1 MRIMKTLKRMM
12 TLFLATVLVC
22 TAIRTTSG
30 AGDLINLNPYRQVFR
45 GKNLNAFGRT
55 HRDMNIYQVGEGAG
69 ALPALCIQEGHK
81 LPDGSPAKYEQYYVE
96 PGKPVPVIGPFERY
110 LSMVLAYEWLV
121 SDNYYVPARYGV
133 VQVYYWGCMNGYE
146 HNWALQK
153 QAMEKFQAVMNGDPM
168 VMVYYEEMKAHILE
182 GEAQFNGTGSSS
194 LPAWTGSVQK
204 MTLKDGHY
212 ELTLDISS
220 CPQLQDTSWSFP
232 DNQWLYKLAPDGRS
246 VTFQYNG
253 NQEPQGT
260 IMSAQIQGIENRFYA
275 YIFTPAASE
284 NLQKQLGWLDF
295 NRPMASVSFSV
306 GTDAVLPGSSDL
318 ELYRHSETFQSN
330 YNIDLEKYCAET
342 NQPLEG
348 TVFNVWED
356 FDFSQV
362 NEQGYEEG
370 EPDGTSGQVYLNCM
384 SPEPENDYVC
394 DILTTDPDGYAR
406 HSDTRYYN
414 YSKTYC
420 MGHPA
425 PEWTECDH
433 EEDEDCSCDEEND
446 RLRGQWRAE
455 QELCAATCDFH
466 ALNNDED
473 NREQDTS
480 AMEAMLAD
488 RDETYE
494 RFIELEYSYHLQEK
508 TARTGYILHGLHN
521 DDKEIETVVLSA
533 AQAGGSARPAVYR
546 PGSFVGKA
554 VEPVYTYVAAMRERR
569 AYKYPVPDAQE
580 MELGEQRSIFSLWG
594 DEKEKRK
601 PAIPADGAAA
611 DGIFGDQENTSGSA
625 GDQEA
630 GDGTQGE
637 EENTSGDGGQ
647 DEDGNGNPE
656 GEEEKDGELTEKNP
670 EDGNKEDE
678 ESGGT
683 ETGNSA
689 SGGAGPETG
698 NSEGGETET
707 ENSGSGDAEPETGNS
722 GSGGTGPESTGS
734 GDAGSEAGNSGSG
747 GTGPESTGSGGAG
760 PETGNSGSEG
770 AGPESTGSG
779 GAGPEA
785 RNTGSEGTG
794 PENTGS
800 GGPKSDGSISEKTGD
815 SRQKNETSYRED
827 QDSGRQKKE
836 EQKSGNLQV
845 QSYSMSASPILLKS
859 SHGKTILF
867 SGISSEEHTV
877 NSKHQSQNKPEDTAN
892 ENIKYETD
900 EDTKKEMNEEINK
913 DTNGKADADTEINIE
928 ISSENSTDNT
938 ADNTADNAADNTTDN
953 TTDKEKHEIQ
963 DSTTETADIRDEAEG
978 NSHIENQDGTS
989 QHDGDE
995 EDGGQSQIYEEYEY
1009 ARNPISPSFGMA
1021 AYFQADTGNGD
1032 EEPEEEGNR
1041 AVRFIRSLFSGEEDD
1056 DDTISVSLPSFMDDD
1071 LGALDVSAYG
1081 EPDTILYTFK
1091 VWDHRTEGRLHINKR
1106 DLELYRADGD
1116 KSYGLT
1122 QGDATLEG
1130 AVYGLFAAQDII
1142 HPDGKSGTI
1151 YNQNDLTAVAATD
1164 KQGNASFLA
1173 YTEKPGTRLSD
1184 DGTIIAPENA
1194 TGPENLYNGSSVTS
1208 SAQGFGTVVYPDY
1221 VLSNE
1226 DQWIGRPLI
1235 MGSYYVME
1243 LSRSEGYELSVNGI
1257 SLKESNR
1264 TQDIVNRIHEAGQA
1278 RISGGLSDYNSMD
1291 ADGSWNDFIVESYK
1305 TENGYDIILTGYPQG
1320 AEFYEIRTGTETK
1333 TYKAVLGSSLQPKVD
1348 QQGSPVYQTAKGGEY
1363 KIGADG
1369 NPIIRPDTATDSDT
1383 GERTPYGETLPYRF
1397 RTAPYP
1403 SGTAVPAD
1411 MSKWGQAIEPN
1422 YLSKQVNG
1430 MLGQLGYRPVTDISP
1445 WTQIRLSGQT
1455 NAQAAEEIMDWYT
1468 VHNFFDCG
1476 YVEDIYEIEGSFFA
1490 LLRHDYSL
1498 GHAGFP
1504 AVYDFVNRKLYVR
1517 KTAEVSGGP
1526 AGKVGYWIE
1535 YQKGEYS
1542 LKSAVASIKEKREIN
1557 QVIPFGSD
1565 IEAAAE
1571 TVYQPLYETY
1581 SEGDIVL
1588 DREGNPIPLMERVY
1602 EYEDRTETYEIDKP
1616 EPVSAVYDWA
1626 TGNYAVHVENTIDW
1640 KDRTEP
1646 EYTEFRVVTREKAI
1660 DWEGEEL
1667 PYSQYLT
1674 DIAGAGVSA
1683 LAAVPPVDEGSYV
1696 VFQALNY
1703 PGQNQPVQEAGTG
1716 SSPLQ
1721 VLQRVI
1727 KQSVKVT
1734 KDISQSSYDGVNT
1747 YGSVHNDPLTV
1758 LLGLFNGGSSSQGA
1772 KLLNQFKF
1780 KAYLKS
1786 NLENIF
1792 VDSAGNIISEDIG
1805 TADFKGDVQ
1814 KIFLPPRDGSGQRL
1828 LETKEDGS
1836 YDYTKFFDAMYAAV
1850 QVEKGKKPQEAI
1862 QQFAVDYYDIDAYKA
1877 EILTAEP
1884 GLNSDTAYE
1893 KALLRAADEAGSYLS
1908 VFSGLDNR
1916 LAIAWDSDA
1925 GGGADGDVTTL
1936 QCNTRNGKDDYFN
1949 HSIMLAYGTYVI
1961 VEQVPADVDRELAN
1975 RHFTRDYPREIT
1987 LPFVPDIGQDEGT
2000 GETDVNYQ
2008 TGSPYF
2014 RYDSTDTPDDLI
2026 RKYKIRFNEET
2037 HIIQAN
2043 GQDGKFEIYKYGL
2056 DKDMRPGRSLTSQAP
2071 YEEEY
2076 MDGRNDTV
2084 KGYYAGYT
2092 SQSEDA
2098 GIMDGVIYD
2107 GYETE
2112 DGQWEVRDQVATM
2125 KGMQTAVDGKFA
2137 SMLVPWTVLPPAV
2150 DRINPD
2156 TGNVE
2161 TLIPSGNGRD
2171 FNFVAFAQE
2180 DFEDEYFNSRLRIE
2194 KLDSETGD
2202 SIIHE
2207 GALFKIY
2214 AAKRE
2219 VEKEGMGTVT
2229 GSGNV
2234 LYGEAVDWQGNPVAD
2249 ADGRRILYPRV
2260 GKNNGSTDDLPVR
2273 LDKDGIPQYD
2283 ESQLIRQEDQEGNE
2297 TGVFRAYSTIRELVV
2312 DGQVKKV
2319 PVGYIETYKPLGAGV
2334 YVLVEIQAPKGY
2346 GKSRPVAFEVY
2357 ADNVSF
2363 YRERRNADGTT
2374 DGWEEETAVRY
2385 QYAIPVAGSTNKVRT
2400 STVSRI
2406 KVEDYPSRM
2415 EIHKVEDGDSLVGNQ
2430 NILQKTDDQGRVES
2444 SGGFETDVTVND
2456 AGDLL
2461 VYKVSGRKEKLEER
2475 GDVRDIAYNPKT
2487 MQWDGYVTKSFDE
2500 YSEHIVEGTEKELK
2514 AMSGV
2519 KPLYR
2524 LDGTFTGRGIRFDIS
2539 VSGAVLSLYHAME
2552 IEKTGEHVYKGVSAS
2567 VKDGKVTRITD
2578 TNTGTHKE
2586 IRVVGEENS
2595 PGGAVK
2601 THTASWDVWDAVIV
2615 DNDPVNLYFHD
2626 LTQVDTREDPDTGE
2640 LLVLDKKGNPLCF
2653 ADSVTGMAY
2662 VYDDYGR
2669 MLAYTA
2675 DDEGNKILV
2684 KSIQVLK
2691 DENGQT
2697 IYDNKTTVDDE
2708 NGLPIYYIS
2717 GNVVTKDES
2726 WTTDSSMDSN
2736 GTQET
2741 SGARH
2746 LIARLPFGSYIL
2758 EEQGVPYD
2766 QGYIQAMYMGL
2777 VIQDTDQVQKY
2788 FLQNEFTKTAFA
2800 KLDVRTQKEI
2810 RGAVMT
2816 LYRAGLDSDGSP
2828 HREQDGTYKKG
2839 QVYASWI
2846 SGYQYDDDGNIKLD
2860 EHGEPATT
2868 TKPHWIDHI
2877 PVGYYVLEETISPYE
2892 QGYVQSEAV
2901 NIDVLETGDVQSF
2914 EMEDDFTS
2922 IDILKYDT
2930 KNGDVIYGDSEA
2942 YLTLYRPILD
2952 EKGFPVL
2959 EHGIP
2964 RYDETGRIFTF
2975 RAATYKDGQDV
2986 AATGRV
2992 VPDAGGN
2999 HPIMKY
3005 DYDFREI
3012 TGTYQGRYY
3021 YTEQGTVR
3029 LEYLPAGN
3037 YVLAETENPEGYAT
3051 ANPILINI
3059 EETGHLEEI
3068 QYFQMGDKPLKLE
3081 VSKVDITGGKEVNGA
3096 KLAVYP
3102 VDEKGNVSEIPLVLH
3117 QPSEDGQ
3124 YQDIEAVWISGLD
3137 GRYTEED
3144 GEQGLIPAGFQPGD
3158 LKPHTLEYIPEGDY
3172 ILREIITPYG
3182 FLQSVD
3188 IPFTIADSQ
3197 VLQKTEMTDEI
3208 PDGIL
3213 RIIKSDSDKPD
3224 EKLKGAEFCLVNQTT
3239 GAICGTVTTDQLGQA
3254 QFEPQPIGYMD
3265 RDGNFKPYT
3274 YVCSETKAAPGHML
3288 TLEPYEFQF
3297 HYRNE
3302 LTDLIVWEYNPTNDS
3317 NRVITDKLSGD
3328 TEEMLE
3334 GALLRIE
3341 RRTESGWE
3349 TAEEWVSG
3357 RQGHYTKNLSEGQY
3371 RLIEVKAPEGYKL
3384 QETPIEFTISDGMT
3398 GIPHLVMRNYT
3409 TIIDVEKTSAE
3420 TGKLLGGARLQLID
3434 KSDGRVIREWTSEAG
3449 RGQQFYGLKP
3459 GTYIIHE
3466 LQAPSG
3472 YERTEDREIVV
3483 KEWSGTEGPEMDQK
3497 AGNELHNMVQVF
3509 RFENQTAS
3517 SSGGGGGNRPRPK
3530 AEYITFKKTDV
3541 SGKVLQGAEFTF
3553 YDQTGRV
3560 IGTSVSDS
3568 TGTFRIRRPDN
3579 GTYTFRET
3587 KAPGGYALNP
3597 GIFSFTVNGSDVIR
3611 GAYEVVDKELEFTV
3625 TKLDG
3630 DSGLPLMGAKF
3641 RIGKGEN
3648 RVWDQEPE
3656 NTGKGINGSAA
3667 GTITEA
3673 VTGADG
3679 TFTCRLATPGL
3690 YVIRETEAPLGYE
3703 RSDKVY
3709 EFTMDAEG
3717 RIQGEAV
3724 MQGSVTI
3731 YNWKEKPPV
3740 RKIGSITAVYQ
3751 VGSRFGKGTYHFGS
3765 GPRDTVRTG
3774 DDLPVAA
3781 AAAMAVLCMAGFS
3794 MCLCMKQKREWSK
3807 GRKWVIFILVLI
3819 PVTVY
3824 LAFDV
3829 LAEETDSIS
3838 VSGKI
3843 VYSSMENIE
3852 PVPQTA
3858 WVLARDEISG
3868 KERNV
3873 LLPLVSYHFSDKHW
3887 EDGFR
3892 LDLKVRDYDAGFY
3905 EVGGV
3910 RIETQK
3916 EEIRESLMDYEA
3928 EILGQAGLDSEAY
3941 RIDQFQ
3947 WNGGVYESDGV
3958 LCRNLTALGR
3968 KMVADCTAVYGG
3980 EVSRN
3985 AFLNDSKG
3993 DEESGQIGDSGIDE
4007 RYVIKNNVQPFFSM
4021 GVTVPAAGI
4030 CFVALIAAMVLA
4042 MIKNTRPYGMAAVM
4056 FMFFA
4061 GVVFSMHFLVKMG
4074 MDYADGRRIYG
4085 MVQDEAYGRGQEG
4098 EAGEGREAGEEREA
4112 GEGREAGEER
4122 EAGEGRGAGGGRNS
4136 DAEKKTDEESPDGK
4150 SPLNEEALASIN
4162 PEYQFWLAVPGTN
4175 IDYPVVRHE
4184 DNEYYL
4190 NHNFYQEQHITGC
4203 VFADSS
4209 AVPLAVDNTVLY
4221 GHNMKDGSMFAGLKQ
4236 YGEEAFFRENPV
4248 IQIFYRG
4255 KWVECPVFSCQIRH
4269 QSDAGAYGTN
4279 FMEEEWL
4286 PYLEKMGA
4294 ASLYETGITPGGD
4307 EKLITLSTCYG
4318 KDQYLIVQALLRGM

>member
-1 MRIMKTLKRMM
+1 MRIRNTLKRVMA
-12 TLFLATVLVC
+12 LFLATVLVC
-22 TAIRTTSG
+22 TAVRTTSG

-69 ALPALCIQEGHK
+69 ALPALCIQEGQK

-110 LSMVLAYEWLV
+110 LPMVLAYEWLV

-168 VMVYYEEMKAHILE
+168 VMAYFEEMKAHILE
-182 GEAQFNGTGSSS
+182 GEAEYNGTGSSL
-194 LPAWTGSVQK
+194 LPAWAGSVQK
-204 MTLKDGHY
+204 MVLKDGHY

-220 CPQLQDTSWSFP
+220 CPQLQSASWSFP
-232 DNQWLYKLAPDGRS
+232 DNQWSYQLAPDGRS

-260 IMSAQIQGIENRFYA
+260 IESAQIQGIENRFYA

-284 NLQKQLGWLDF
+284 NFQKQLGWLDF
-295 NRPMASVSFSV
+295 SRPMASVSFSV
-306 GTDAVLPGSSDL
+306 GTDAVMPGSGNL
-318 ELYRHSETFQSN
+318 ELYRHSETFEST

-370 EPDGTSGQVYLNCM
+370 EPDGTSGQVYINRM
-384 SPEPENDYVC
+384 SPEPENNYIC
-394 DILTTDPDGYAR
+394 DILTTDTDGYAR
-406 HSDTRYYN
+406 HSDARYYN

-425 PEWTECDH
+425 PEWIECDH

-466 ALNNDED
+466 APNHDED

-508 TARTGYILHGLHN
+508 TARTGYILHGKHS
-521 DDKEIETVVLSA
+521 DDKEIENVLLSS
-533 AQAGGSARPAVYR
+533 AQAGGNARAAVYR

-554 VEPVYTYVAAMRERR
+554 IEPVYTYVAAMRERR
-569 AYKYPVPDAQE
+569 SYKYPVPDGQE
-580 MELGEQRSIFSLWG
+580 MELEEQRSIFSLLG
-594 DEKEKRK
+594 DKKEKK
-601 PAIPADGAAA
+601 KADVPLKEAV
-611 DGIFGDQENTSGSA
+611 DGGISQEQENASGSA
-625 GDQEA
+625 GEQED

-637 EENTSGDGGQ
+637 DEGTPGNGGQ
-647 DEDGNGNPE
+647 DEDGN
-656 GEEEKDGELTEKNP
+656 
-670 EDGNKEDE
+670 
-678 ESGGT
+678 ESQ
-683 ETGNSA
+683 E
-689 SGGAGPETG
+689 
-698 NSEGGETET
+698 
-707 ENSGSGDAEPETGNS
+707 
-722 GSGGTGPESTGS
+722 
-734 GDAGSEAGNSGSG
+734 SEA
-747 GTGPESTGSGGAG
+747 
-760 PETGNSGSEG
+760 
-770 AGPESTGSG
+770 
-779 GAGPEA
+779 
-785 RNTGSEGTG
+785 
-794 PENTGS
+794 
-800 GGPKSDGSISEKTGD
+800 D
-815 SRQKNETSYRED
+815 KN
-827 QDSGRQKKE
+827 
-836 EQKSGNLQV
+836 GNLQ
-845 QSYSMSASPILLKS
+845 AKSPVSPPPNLLKS
-859 SHGKTILF
+859 GHGRTILF
-867 SGISSEEHTV
+867 SGISSEAHTD
-877 NSKHQSQNKPEDTAN
+877 NFKHQTQKKPEDTETQKNGIAR
-892 ENIKYETD
+892 ENID
-900 EDTKKEMNEEINK
+900 EDT
-913 DTNGKADADTEINIE
+913 
-928 ISSENSTDNT
+928 ENSTDK
-938 ADNTADNAADNTTDN
+938 DMQDIKDNTTD
-953 TTDKEKHEIQ
+953 
-963 DSTTETADIRDEAEG
+963 TADILDEAER
-978 NSHIENQDGTS
+978 NSDKENQSRAVQGDRDG
-989 QHDGDE
+989 
-995 EDGGQSQIYEEYEY
+995 EDGVQSEIYEEYEY
-1009 ARNPISPSFGMA
+1009 ARKPVSPSYGAVEFE
-1021 AYFQADTGNGD
+1021 YFLEDTEKDTGEPDG
-1032 EEPEEEGNR
+1032 EENR

-1056 DDTISVSLPSFMDDD
+1056 GDSITVSLPSFMDDD
-1071 LGALDVSAYG
+1071 LGSMDVSGYG
-1081 EPDTILYTFK
+1081 KPDTILYTFK
-1091 VWDHRTEGRLHINKR
+1091 VWNHRTEGRLHINKR
-1106 DLELYRADGD
+1106 DLELHRADGD
-1116 KSYGLT
+1116 RSYGLT

-1142 HPDGKSGTI
+1142 HPDGKSGTV

-1173 YTEKPGTRLSD
+1173 YTEKPGSRLDD
-1184 DGTIIAPENA
+1184 DGNIISPENA
-1194 TGPENLYNGSSVTS
+1194 AGPENLYNGSSITS
-1208 SAQGFGTVVYPDY
+1208 SDQGFGTDVYPDY
-1221 VLSNE
+1221 VSLNGE
-1226 DQWIGRPLI
+1226 QWIGRPLI

-1243 LSRSEGYELSVNGI
+1243 LSRSEGYELSVSGI

-1264 TQDIVNRIHEAGQA
+1264 TQDAVSRIHEAGQA

-1291 ADGSWNDFIVESYK
+1291 ADGSWNNFIVESYK
-1305 TENGYDIILTGYPQG
+1305 TENGYDITLTGYPQG
-1320 AEFYEIRTGTETK
+1320 AEFYEIKTGTETK
-1333 TYKAVLGSSLQPKVD
+1333 TYRAVLGSSLQMKVD
-1348 QQGSPVYQTAKGGEY
+1348 DQGRPVYQTAKGGEY
-1363 KIGADG
+1363 KIGTDG
-1369 NPIIRPDTATDSDT
+1369 NPIIRSDTATGSGT
-1383 GERTPYGETLPYRF
+1383 EERIPYGETLPYRF

-1411 MSKWGQAIEPN
+1411 MSKWGQAIEPH
-1422 YLSKQVNG
+1422 YLSEQING
-1430 MLGQLGYRPVTDISP
+1430 MLEQIGYRPVSDTSP
-1445 WTQIRLSGQT
+1445 WTKIRLSGQT

-1476 YVEDIYEIEGSFFA
+1476 SVEDIYEMEGSFFA

-1498 GHAGFP
+1498 ADAAFP
-1504 AVYDFVNRKLYVR
+1504 AVYDSVNRKLYVR
-1517 KTAEVSGGP
+1517 KTAEVSGGL
-1526 AGKVGYWIE
+1526 AGMVGYWIE

-1542 LKSAVASIKEKREIN
+1542 LKSAVVSVGEKREIN
-1557 QVIPFGSD
+1557 TAIPFGSN

-1581 SEGDIVL
+1581 REGDIVL
-1588 DREGNPIPLMERVY
+1588 DREGNPIPLLERVY
-1602 EYEDRTETYEIDKP
+1602 EYEDRTETYETDKL
-1616 EPVSAVYDWA
+1616 EPVSAVYDGA
-1626 TGNYAVHVENTIDW
+1626 TGSYVIHVENSMDW
-1640 KDRTEP
+1640 SDRTEP
-1646 EYTEFRVVTREKAI
+1646 VYTEFRVVTKEKSI

-1674 DIAGAGVSA
+1674 DIAGVGVSA
-1683 LAAVPPVDEGSYV
+1683 FAAVPPLDEGSYV

-1716 SSPLQ
+1716 SGPLL

-1747 YGSVHNDPLTV
+1747 YGAVHNDPLTV
-1758 LLGLFNGGSSSQGA
+1758 LLGLFKGDGSSQGA
-1772 KLLNQFKF
+1772 KLLSQFKF

-1792 VDSAGNIISEDIG
+1792 VDSAGSIISEDIG

-1814 KIFLPPRDGSGQRL
+1814 KIFLPPKDGNGQRL

-1862 QQFAVDYYDIDAYKA
+1862 RQFAVDYYDIDTYKM
-1877 EILTAEP
+1877 EILAAEP
-1884 GLNSDTAYE
+1884 GLNSDAAYE
-1893 KALLRAADEAGSYLS
+1893 KALLRAVKEAGSYLS
-1908 VFSGLDNR
+1908 VFTGLDDR

-1925 GGGADGDVTTL
+1925 GGGADNDVTTL
-1936 QCNTRNGKDDYFN
+1936 QCNTRNGKDDYYN

-1987 LPFVPDIGQDEGT
+1987 LPFVPDIGRDEGT
-2000 GETDVNYQ
+2000 GEADVNYQ

-2014 RYDSTDTPDDLI
+2014 RYDSTDTPEDLI

-2043 GQDGKFEIYKYGL
+2043 GQDGRFEIYKYGL
-2056 DKDMRPGRSLTSQAP
+2056 DKDVRPGRSLTSQAP

-2076 MDGRNDTV
+2076 MDGGNNAV

-2098 GIMDGVIYD
+2098 GIMDGVVYD
-2107 GYETE
+2107 GYETA
-2112 DGQWEVRDQVATM
+2112 DGQLEVRDQVAAM
-2125 KGMQTAVDGKFA
+2125 KGMQTAIDGKFA

-2161 TLIPSGNGRD
+2161 TLIPSGTGGD

-2180 DFEDEYFNSRLRIE
+2180 DFEDEYYNSRLRIE

-2202 SIIHE
+2202 SIIHD

-2214 AAKRE
+2214 AAKRD
-2219 VEKEGMGTVT
+2219 VEKKGMSTVA

-2234 LYGEAVDWQGNPVAD
+2234 LYGEAVDWRGNPVTD
-2249 ADGRRILYPRV
+2249 ADGKRILYPRV

-2273 LDKDGIPQYD
+2273 LDKEGIPQYD

-2297 TGVFRAYSTIRELVV
+2297 TGIFRAYSTIREIVI

-2319 PVGYIETYKPLGAGV
+2319 PVGYIETYKPLGAGA
-2334 YVLVEIQAPKGY
+2334 YVLVEIQAPEGY
-2346 GKSRPVAFEVY
+2346 VKSRPVAFEVY
-2357 ADNVSF
+2357 ADSVSF
-2363 YRERRNADGTT
+2363 YREKRNTDGTT
-2374 DGWEEETAVRY
+2374 DGWEEDTAVKY
-2385 QYAIPVAGSTNKVRT
+2385 QYAIPVAGSTNKVRIR
-2400 STVSRI
+2400 TVSRI

-2430 NILQKTDDQGRVES
+2430 NILQKTDAQGMAET
-2444 SGGFETDVTVND
+2444 SGGFEENVTVND
-2456 AGDLL
+2456 AGDRLA
-2461 VYKVSGRKEKLEER
+2461 YKVSGRKEKLEER
-2475 GDVRDIAYNPKT
+2475 GDVRDIVYNPET
-2487 MQWDGYVTKSFDE
+2487 MQWDGYVTKPFDE
-2500 YSEHIVEGTEKELK
+2500 YSEHIVEGTEKALK
-2514 AMSGV
+2514 AMPGV
-2519 KPLYR
+2519 KPLY
-2524 LDGTFTGRGIRFDIS
+2524 LPDGTFSGRGIRFDIS
-2539 VSGAVLSLYHAME
+2539 VSGAGLSLYHAIE
-2552 IEKTGEHVYKGVSAS
+2552 IEKTGEHVYKGVSAT
-2567 VKDGKVTRITD
+2567 VKDGRVTGITD

-2595 PGGAVK
+2595 PGNAMK
-2601 THTASWDVWDAVIV
+2601 THKASWNVWDTVIV
-2615 DNDPVNLYFHD
+2615 DNAPVNLYFYD
-2626 LTQVDTREDPDTGE
+2626 LNQVDTREDPDTGE

-2669 MLAYTA
+2669 MLAYTV

-2684 KSIQVLK
+2684 KSIQVRK

-2697 IYDNKTTVDDE
+2697 IYENKTTVDDE
-2708 NGLPIYYIS
+2708 NGLPIYYT
-2717 GNVVTKDES
+2717 GKNVAAKDES
-2726 WTTDSSMDSN
+2726 WTTDNSMDSY
-2736 GTQET
+2736 GTPET
-2741 SGARH
+2741 SGAGH
-2746 LIARLPFGSYIL
+2746 SIARLPFGAYIL

-2766 QGYIQAMYMGL
+2766 QGYIQARHMGL
-2777 VIQDTDQVQKY
+2777 ILRDTDEVQKY
-2788 FLQNEFTKTAFA
+2788 FMQNEFTKTAFA
-2800 KLDVRTQKEI
+2800 KLDVRTQKEV

-2828 HREQDGTYKKG
+2828 LKEQDGIYKKG

-2846 SGYQYDDDGNIKLD
+2846 SGYQYDDNGNMKMD
-2860 EHGEPATT
+2860 EHGEPVTT
-2868 TKPHWIDHI
+2868 TEPHWIDHI
-2877 PVGYYVLEETISPYE
+2877 PVGYYVLEETICPYE

-2930 KNGDVIYGDSEA
+2930 RNGDVIYGDSEA

-2959 EHGIP
+2959 ENGIP

-2975 RAATYKDGQDV
+2975 RAATYKDGQEV

-2999 HPIMKY
+2999 HPIIKY

-3012 TGTYQGRYY
+3012 PGTYQGRYY

-3029 LEYLPAGN
+3029 LEYLPVGN

-3051 ANPILINI
+3051 ADPILINI
-3059 EETGHLEEI
+3059 EEKGHLKEI
-3068 QYFQMGDKPLKLE
+3068 QYFKMGDKPLELE
-3081 VSKVDITGGKEVNGA
+3081 VSKADITGGKEVNGA
-3096 KLAVYP
+3096 KLAIYP
-3102 VDEKGNVSEIPLVLH
+3102 VDERGNVSEMPLVLH

-3137 GRYTEED
+3137 GRYTKED
-3144 GEQGLIPAGFQPGD
+3144 EYQGLIPPGFQPGD
-3158 LKPHTLEYIPEGDY
+3158 LKPHILEYIPEGDY
-3172 ILREIITPYG
+3172 ILREITTPYG

-3188 IPFTIADSQ
+3188 IPFTITDSRI
-3197 VLQKTEMTDEI
+3197 LQKTEMTDEI

-3213 RIIKSDSDKPD
+3213 RIIKSDSDQPD
-3224 EKLKGAEFCLVNQTT
+3224 EKLQGAEFCLVNQTT
-3239 GAICGTVTTDQLGQA
+3239 GSICGTVTTDQQGQA
-3254 QFEPQPIGYMD
+3254 QFGPQPIGYVD

-3302 LTDLIVWEYNPTNDS
+3302 LTDIIVCEYNPANDT
-3317 NRVITDKLSGD
+3317 NRVVTDKLSGD

-3334 GALLRIE
+3334 GAVLRIE

-3349 TAEEWVSG
+3349 TAEEWTTG
-3357 RQGHYTKNLSEGQY
+3357 RQGHYTKNLSAGEY
-3371 RLIEVKAPEGYKL
+3371 RLVEVKAPEGYEL
-3384 QETPIEFTISDGMT
+3384 QETPVEFTIRDGMT
-3398 GIPHLVMRNYT
+3398 EIPRLVMRNYT
-3409 TIIDVEKTSAE
+3409 TIVDVEKTSAE
-3420 TGKLLGGARLQLID
+3420 TGNLLGGARLQLID
-3434 KSDGRVIREWTSEAG
+3434 KSDGKVVREWTSEAG
-3449 RGQQFYGLKP
+3449 SGQRFYGLKP

-3483 KEWSGTEGPEMDQK
+3483 KDWTGTEGPEMGRGDDK
-3497 AGNELHNMVQVF
+3497 VLHNMVQVF
-3509 RFENQTAS
+3509 RFENRTAS
-3517 SSGGGGGNRPRPK
+3517 SSGGGNRPRPK
-3530 AEYITFKKTDV
+3530 VEYITFKKTDV
-3541 SGKVLQGAEFTF
+3541 SGRVLRGAEFTF
-3553 YDQTGRV
+3553 YDQTGRA

-3568 TGTFRIRRPDN
+3568 TGTFRIRRPEN

-3587 KAPGGYALNP
+3587 KAPNGYALNP
-3597 GIFSFTVNGSDVIR
+3597 DIFSFTVNGSDVIR
-3611 GAYEVVDKELEFTV
+3611 GTYEVVDKELEFTI

-3630 DSGLPLMGAKF
+3630 DSGLPLMGAGF
-3641 RIGKGEN
+3641 RIEKG
-3648 RVWDQEPE
+3648 VSGVAD
-3656 NTGKGINGSAA
+3656 KGLETEGE
-3667 GTITEA
+3667 GETEA

-3679 TFTCRLATPGL
+3679 TFTYHSATPGL
-3690 YVIRETEAPLGYE
+3690 YVIRETEAPQGYQL
-3703 RSDKVY
+3703 SDEVY
-3709 EFTMDAEG
+3709 EFTLDAVG
-3717 RIQGEAV
+3717 RILGGAMTQDGAV
-3724 MQGSVTI
+3724 MQDGTTTQDGIII

-3751 VGSRFGKGTYHFGS
+3751 AGNRLGKGTYHFGS
-3765 GPRDTVRTG
+3765 GHRDTVRTG

-3781 AAAMAVLCMAGFS
+3781 AAAMTVLCVAGFS
-3794 MCLCMKQKREWSK
+3794 MCLCMKRKKEWSQ
-3807 GRKWVIFILVLI
+3807 GRKWMVFILILI
-3819 PVTVY
+3819 PITIY

-3829 LAEETDSIS
+3829 MAEETDTLS
-3838 VSGKI
+3838 VSGKMI
-3843 VYSSMENIE
+3843 YTSMENIE

-3858 WVLARDEISG
+3858 WILARDDISG

-3873 LLPLVSYHFSDKHW
+3873 LLPLVSYRFSDKHW

-3892 LDLKVRDYDAGFY
+3892 LDLTVTDYDAGFY

-3910 RIETQK
+3910 RIEARK
-3916 EEIRESLMDYEA
+3916 EDIRESLTSHET
-3928 EILGQAGLDSEAY
+3928 EILSQAGLDSEAY
-3941 RIDQFQ
+3941 RIEQFQ
-3947 WNGGVYESDGV
+3947 WNGEIYEKDGV
-3958 LCRNLTALGR
+3958 LCRNLTAVGR
-3968 KMVADCTAVYGG
+3968 KLVADCTAVYGG
-3980 EVSRN
+3980 EISRSV
-3985 AFLNDSKG
+3985 FLDDIEG
-3993 DEESGQIGDSGIDE
+3993 DDESGQIGYSGIDE
-4007 RYVIKNNVQPFFSM
+4007 RYVVKNSVRPLFS
-4021 GVTVPAAGI
+4021 GITAFVVGI
-4030 CFVALIAAMVLA
+4030 CSVVLIAAVALT
-4042 MIKNTRPYGMAAVM
+4042 MIKRTRPYGMAVAM

-4061 GVVFSMHFLVKMG
+4061 GVVFSLRFLVKTG
-4074 MDYADGRRIYG
+4074 LDYADGRRGYR
-4085 MVQDEAYGRGQEG
+4085 MVQDEAYGREVKENPKG
-4098 EAGEGREAGEEREA
+4098 
-4112 GEGREAGEER
+4112 
-4122 EAGEGRGAGGGRNS
+4122 NS
-4136 DAEKKTDEESPDGK
+4136 ACGKPD
-4150 SPLNEEALASIN
+4150 LNEAALVSIN
-4162 PEYQFWLAVPGTN
+4162 PEYQFWLSVPGTE

-4190 NHNFYQEQHITGC
+4190 NHNFYQEQHISGC

-4209 AVPLAVDNTVLY
+4209 AVPLALDNTVLY
-4221 GHNMKDGSMFAGLKQ
+4221 GHNMKDGSMFADLKK

-4248 IQIFYRG
+4248 IQVFYRG
-4255 KWVECPVFSCQIRH
+4255 KWLECPIFSCQLRH

-4294 ASLYETGITPGGD
+4294 ASLYETGIIPEGD
-4307 EKLITLSTCYG
+4307 EKLIALSTCYG
-4318 KDQYLIVQALLRGM
+4318 KDQYLIVQALLHGM

>member
-12 TLFLATVLVC
+12 ALFLATVLVC

-232 DNQWLYKLAPDGRS
+232 DNQWSYKLAPDGRS

-384 SPEPENDYVC
+384 SPEPENDYIC

-569 AYKYPVPDAQE
+569 AYKYPVPDALE

-594 DEKEKRK
+594 DEKEKKK

-611 DGIFGDQENTSGSA
+611 GGIFGDQENTSGSA

-637 EENTSGDGGQ
+637 EEDTSGDGGQ

-698 NSEGGETET
+698 NSEGEETET
-707 ENSGSGDAEPETGNS
+707 ENSGSGGAGPETGNS
-722 GSGGTGPESTGS
+722 GSGGARPESTG
-734 GDAGSEAGNSGSG
+734 N
-747 GTGPESTGSGGAG
+747 GGAG

-770 AGPESTGSG
+770 AGPESTGSE
-779 GAGPEA
+779 GAGSEA
-785 RNTGSEGTG
+785 GNSGSEGAG

-800 GGPKSDGSISEKTGD
+800 GGAKSDGSISEKTGD

-827 QDSGRQKKE
+827 QDSGSQKKE

-845 QSYSMSASPILLKS
+845 QSYSMSAFPILLKS

-877 NSKHQSQNKPEDTAN
+877 NSKHHPQNKPEDTAN

-900 EDTKKEMNEEINK
+900 EDTKKEINEETNE
-913 DTNGKADADTEINIE
+913 DTNGKTDADTEINIE

-938 ADNTADNAADNTTDN
+938 ADNATDNATDN

-989 QHDGDE
+989 QRDGDE

-1411 MSKWGQAIEPN
+1411 MSKWGQAIEPH
-1422 YLSKQVNG
+1422 YLSEQVNG

-1476 YVEDIYEIEGSFFA
+1476 YVEDIYEMEGSFFA

-1517 KTAEVSGGP
+1517 KTAEVTGGP

-1602 EYEDRTETYEIDKP
+1602 EYEDRTETYETDKP

-1646 EYTEFRVVTREKAI
+1646 EYTEFRVVTREKTI

-1683 LAAVPPVDEGSYV
+1683 LAAVPPLDEGSYV

-1721 VLQRVI
+1721 VLQRVV

-2014 RYDSTDTPDDLI
+2014 WYDSTDTPDDLI

-2092 SQSEDA
+2092 SQSKDA

-2346 GKSRPVAFEVY
+2346 EKSRPVAFEVY

-2567 VKDGKVTRITD
+2567 VKDGKVTGITD

-2708 NGLPIYYIS
+2708 NGLPIYYTS

-2766 QGYIQAMYMGL
+2766 QGYIQARYMGL
-2777 VIQDTDQVQKY
+2777 VLQDTDQVQKY

-2877 PVGYYVLEETISPYE
+2877 PVGYYVLEETICPYE

-2930 KNGDVIYGDSEA
+2930 RNGDVIYGDSEA

-3012 TGTYQGRYY
+3012 PGTYQGRYY

-3029 LEYLPAGN
+3029 LEYLPVGN

-3188 IPFTIADSQ
+3188 IPFTIADCQ

-3224 EKLKGAEFCLVNQTT
+3224 EKLMGAEFCLVNQTT

-3274 YVCSETKAAPGHML
+3274 YVCGETKAAPGHML

-3497 AGNELHNMVQVF
+3497 AGYELHNMVQVF

-3630 DSGLPLMGAKF
+3630 DSGLPLMGARF

-3703 RSDKVY
+3703 RSDEVY

-3916 EEIRESLMDYEA
+3916 EEVRESLMDYEA

-4085 MVQDEAYGRGQEG
+4085 MVQDEAYGRGKNEGQER
-4098 EAGEGREAGEEREA
+4098 EAGDGREAGEEREA

-4122 EAGEGRGAGGGRNS
+4122 EAGEGREAGEERGAGGGRDS
-4136 DAEKKTDEESPDGK
+4136 DVEKKTDEESPDGK

-4294 ASLYETGITPGGD
+4294 ASLYETGIIPGGD

>member
-1 MRIMKTLKRMM
+1 MKTLKRMM
-12 TLFLATVLVC
+12 ALFLATVLVC

-232 DNQWLYKLAPDGRS
+232 DNQWSYKLAPDGRS

-318 ELYRHSETFQSN
+318 ELCRHSETFQSN

-569 AYKYPVPDAQE
+569 AYKYPVPDALE

-594 DEKEKRK
+594 DEKEKKK
-601 PAIPADGAAA
+601 PEIPADGAAA
-611 DGIFGDQENTSGSA
+611 GGIFGDQENTSGSA

-637 EENTSGDGGQ
+637 EEDTSGDGGQ

-656 GEEEKDGELTEKNP
+656 GEEEKDGEMTEKNP
-670 EDGNKEDE
+670 ENGNKEDV

-707 ENSGSGDAEPETGNS
+707 ENSGSGGAGPETGNS
-722 GSGGTGPESTGS
+722 GSGGARPESTG
-734 GDAGSEAGNSGSG
+734 N
-747 GTGPESTGSGGAG
+747 GGAG

-770 AGPESTGSG
+770 AGPESTGNE
-779 GAGPEA
+779 GAGSETG
-785 RNTGSEGTG
+785 NSGSEGAG

-827 QDSGRQKKE
+827 QDSGSQKKE

-938 ADNTADNAADNTTDN
+938 ADNT
-953 TTDKEKHEIQ
+953 TDKEKHEIQ

-989 QHDGDE
+989 QRDGDE

-1348 QQGSPVYQTAKGGEY
+1348 QQGRPVYQTAKGGEY

-1369 NPIIRPDTATDSDT
+1369 NPIIRLDTATDSDT

-1411 MSKWGQAIEPN
+1411 MSKWGQAIEPH

-1602 EYEDRTETYEIDKP
+1602 EYEDRTETYETDKP

-1646 EYTEFRVVTREKAI
+1646 EYTEFRVVTREKTI

-1683 LAAVPPVDEGSYV
+1683 LAAVPLLDEGSYV

-2056 DKDMRPGRSLTSQAP
+2056 DKDMRPGRSLTSHAP

-2098 GIMDGVIYD
+2098 GIMEGVIYD

-2202 SIIHE
+2202 SIIHD

-2552 IEKTGEHVYKGVSAS
+2552 IEKIGEHVYKGVSAS
-2567 VKDGKVTRITD
+2567 VKDGKVTGITD

-2708 NGLPIYYIS
+2708 NGLPIYYTS

-2766 QGYIQAMYMGL
+2766 QGYIQARYMGL
-2777 VIQDTDQVQKY
+2777 VLQDTDQVQKY

-2877 PVGYYVLEETISPYE
+2877 PVGYYVLEETICPYE

-3012 TGTYQGRYY
+3012 PGTYQGRYY

-3051 ANPILINI
+3051 ADPILINI

-3224 EKLKGAEFCLVNQTT
+3224 EKLMGAEFCLVNQTT

-3274 YVCSETKAAPGHML
+3274 YVCSEIKAAPGHML

-3630 DSGLPLMGAKF
+3630 DSGLPLMGARF

-3679 TFTCRLATPGL
+3679 TFTCRLTTPGL

-3958 LCRNLTALGR
+3958 LCRNLTAIGR

-3985 AFLNDSKG
+3985 VFLNDSKG

-4061 GVVFSMHFLVKMG
+4061 GVGS
-4074 MDYADGRRIYG
+4074 ACI
-4085 MVQDEAYGRGQEG
+4085 
-4098 EAGEGREAGEEREA
+4098 
-4112 GEGREAGEER
+4112 
-4122 EAGEGRGAGGGRNS
+4122 
-4136 DAEKKTDEESPDGK
+4136 
-4150 SPLNEEALASIN
+4150 
-4162 PEYQFWLAVPGTN
+4162 FW
-4175 IDYPVVRHE
+4175 
-4184 DNEYYL
+4184 
-4190 NHNFYQEQHITGC
+4190 
-4203 VFADSS
+4203 
-4209 AVPLAVDNTVLY
+4209 
-4221 GHNMKDGSMFAGLKQ
+4221 
-4236 YGEEAFFRENPV
+4236 
-4248 IQIFYRG
+4248 
-4255 KWVECPVFSCQIRH
+4255 
-4269 QSDAGAYGTN
+4269 
-4279 FMEEEWL
+4279 
-4286 PYLEKMGA
+4286 
-4294 ASLYETGITPGGD
+4294 
-4307 EKLITLSTCYG
+4307 
-4318 KDQYLIVQALLRGM
+4318 

>member
-2475 GDVRDIAYNPKT
+2475 GDVRDIAYNLKT

>member
-1 MRIMKTLKRMM
+1 MKTLKRMM
-12 TLFLATVLVC
+12 ALFLATVLVC

-232 DNQWLYKLAPDGRS
+232 DNQWSYKLAPDGRS

-318 ELYRHSETFQSN
+318 ELCRHSETFQSN

-569 AYKYPVPDAQE
+569 AYKYPVPDALE

-594 DEKEKRK
+594 DEKEKKK
-601 PAIPADGAAA
+601 PEIPADGAAA
-611 DGIFGDQENTSGSA
+611 GGIFGDQENTSGSA

-637 EENTSGDGGQ
+637 EEDTSGDGGQ

-656 GEEEKDGELTEKNP
+656 GEEEKDGEMTEKNP
-670 EDGNKEDE
+670 ENGNKEDV

-707 ENSGSGDAEPETGNS
+707 ENSGSGGAGPETGNS
-722 GSGGTGPESTGS
+722 GSGGARPESTG
-734 GDAGSEAGNSGSG
+734 N
-747 GTGPESTGSGGAG
+747 GGAG

-770 AGPESTGSG
+770 AGPESTGNE
-779 GAGPEA
+779 GAGSETG
-785 RNTGSEGTG
+785 NSGSEGAG

-827 QDSGRQKKE
+827 QDSGSQKKE

-938 ADNTADNAADNTTDN
+938 ADNT
-953 TTDKEKHEIQ
+953 TDKEKHEIQ

-989 QHDGDE
+989 QRDGDE

-1348 QQGSPVYQTAKGGEY
+1348 QQGRPVYQTAKGGEY

-1369 NPIIRPDTATDSDT
+1369 NPIIRLDTATDSDT

-1411 MSKWGQAIEPN
+1411 MSKWGQAIEPH

-1602 EYEDRTETYEIDKP
+1602 EYEDRTETYETDKP

-1646 EYTEFRVVTREKAI
+1646 EYTEFRVVTREKTI

-1683 LAAVPPVDEGSYV
+1683 LAAVPLLDEGSYV

-2056 DKDMRPGRSLTSQAP
+2056 DKDMRPGRSLTSHAP

-2098 GIMDGVIYD
+2098 GIMEGVIYD

-2202 SIIHE
+2202 SIIHD

-2234 LYGEAVDWQGNPVAD
+2234 LYGEAVDWQGNPVED

-2552 IEKTGEHVYKGVSAS
+2552 IEKIGEHVYKGVSAS
-2567 VKDGKVTRITD
+2567 VKDGKVTGITD

-2708 NGLPIYYIS
+2708 NGLPIYYTS

-2766 QGYIQAMYMGL
+2766 QGYIQARYMGL
-2777 VIQDTDQVQKY
+2777 VLQDTDQVQKY

-2877 PVGYYVLEETISPYE
+2877 PVGYYVLEETICPYE

-3012 TGTYQGRYY
+3012 PGTYQGRYY

-3051 ANPILINI
+3051 ADPILINI

-3224 EKLKGAEFCLVNQTT
+3224 EKLMGAEFCLVNQTT

-3274 YVCSETKAAPGHML
+3274 YVCSEIKAAPGHML

-3630 DSGLPLMGAKF
+3630 DSGLPLMGARF

-3679 TFTCRLATPGL
+3679 TFTCRLTTPGL

-3794 MCLCMKQKREWSK
+3794 MCLYMKRKREWSK

-3958 LCRNLTALGR
+3958 LCRNLTAIGR

-3985 AFLNDSKG
+3985 VFLNDSKG

-4085 MVQDEAYGRGQEG
+4085 MVQDEAYGRGKNERQEG
-4098 EAGEGREAGEEREA
+4098 EAGEEREA

-4122 EAGEGRGAGGGRNS
+4122 GAGGGRDS

-4294 ASLYETGITPGGD
+4294 ASLYETGIIPGGD

-4318 KDQYLIVQALLRGM
+4318 KDQYLIVQALLYGM

>member
-1 MRIMKTLKRMM
+1 MRIRNTLKRVMA
-12 TLFLATVLVC
+12 LFLATVLVC
-22 TAIRTTSG
+22 TAVRTTSG

-69 ALPALCIQEGHK
+69 ALPALCIQEGRK

-110 LSMVLAYEWLV
+110 LPMVLAYEWLV

-168 VMVYYEEMKAHILE
+168 VMAYFEEMKAHILE
-182 GEAQFNGTGSSS
+182 GEAEYNGTGSSL
-194 LPAWTGSVQK
+194 LPAWAGSVQK
-204 MTLKDGHY
+204 MVLKDGHY

-220 CPQLQDTSWSFP
+220 CPQLQSTSWSFP
-232 DNQWLYKLAPDGRS
+232 DNQWSYQLAPDGRS

-253 NQEPQGT
+253 KQEPQGT
-260 IMSAQIQGIENRFYA
+260 IESAQIQGIENRFYA

-284 NLQKQLGWLDF
+284 NFQKQLGWLDF

-306 GTDAVLPGSSDL
+306 GTDAVMAGSGNL
-318 ELYRHSETFQSN
+318 ELYRHSETFEST

-370 EPDGTSGQVYLNCM
+370 EPDGTSGQVYINCM
-384 SPEPENDYVC
+384 SPEPENNYIC
-394 DILTTDPDGYAR
+394 DILATDTDGYAR
-406 HSDTRYYN
+406 HSDARYYN

-425 PEWTECDH
+425 PEWIECDH

-466 ALNNDED
+466 APNHDED
-473 NREQDTS
+473 NREQDIS

-508 TARTGYILHGLHN
+508 TARTGYILHGKHN
-521 DDKEIETVVLSA
+521 DDKEIENVLLSS
-533 AQAGGSARPAVYR
+533 AQAGGNARSAVYR
-546 PGSFVGKA
+546 PSSFVGKA
-554 VEPVYTYVAAMRERR
+554 IEPVYTYVAAMGERR
-569 AYKYPVPDAQE
+569 SYKYPVPDGQE
-580 MELGEQRSIFSLWG
+580 MELEEQRSIFSLLG
-594 DEKEKRK
+594 EKKEKK
-601 PAIPADGAAA
+601 KADVPLKETV
-611 DGIFGDQENTSGSA
+611 DGGISQEQEDASGSA
-625 GDQEA
+625 GEQED

-637 EENTSGDGGQ
+637 DEGTPGNGGQ
-647 DEDGNGNPE
+647 GEPGN
-656 GEEEKDGELTEKNP
+656 
-670 EDGNKEDE
+670 
-678 ESGGT
+678 ESQ
-683 ETGNSA
+683 E
-689 SGGAGPETG
+689 
-698 NSEGGETET
+698 
-707 ENSGSGDAEPETGNS
+707 
-722 GSGGTGPESTGS
+722 
-734 GDAGSEAGNSGSG
+734 SEA
-747 GTGPESTGSGGAG
+747 
-760 PETGNSGSEG
+760 
-770 AGPESTGSG
+770 
-779 GAGPEA
+779 
-785 RNTGSEGTG
+785 
-794 PENTGS
+794 
-800 GGPKSDGSISEKTGD
+800 D
-815 SRQKNETSYRED
+815 KN
-827 QDSGRQKKE
+827 
-836 EQKSGNLQV
+836 GNLQAKSPV
-845 QSYSMSASPILLKS
+845 SAPPNLLKS
-859 SHGKTILF
+859 GHGRTILF
-867 SGISSEEHTV
+867 SGISSEAHTD
-877 NSKHQSQNKPEDTAN
+877 NFKHQTQKKPEDTETQKIGIAR
-892 ENIKYETD
+892 ENID
-900 EDTKKEMNEEINK
+900 EDT
-913 DTNGKADADTEINIE
+913 D
-928 ISSENSTDNT
+928 NSTDK
-938 ADNTADNAADNTTDN
+938 DMQEIKDNTTD
-953 TTDKEKHEIQ
+953 
-963 DSTTETADIRDEAEG
+963 TADIRDEAER
-978 NSHIENQDGTS
+978 NSDKENQSRAVQGDRDG
-989 QHDGDE
+989 
-995 EDGGQSQIYEEYEY
+995 EDGVQSEIYEEYEY
-1009 ARNPISPSFGMA
+1009 ARKPVSPSYGA
-1021 AYFQADTGNGD
+1021 VEIEYFLEDTEKDTGEPDG
-1032 EEPEEEGNR
+1032 EENR

-1056 DDTISVSLPSFMDDD
+1056 DDSITVSLPSFMDDD
-1071 LGALDVSAYG
+1071 LGSMDVSGYG
-1081 EPDTILYTFK
+1081 EPDAILYTFK
-1091 VWDHRTEGRLHINKR
+1091 VWNHRTEGRLHINKR
-1106 DLELYRADGD
+1106 DLELHRADGD
-1116 KSYGLT
+1116 RSYGLT

-1142 HPDGKSGTI
+1142 HPDGKSGTV

-1173 YTEKPGTRLSD
+1173 YTEKPGSRLDD
-1184 DGTIIAPENA
+1184 DGNIISPENA
-1194 TGPENLYNGSSVTS
+1194 AGPENLYNGSSITS
-1208 SAQGFGTVVYPDY
+1208 SDQGFGTDVYPDY
-1221 VLSNE
+1221 VSLNGE
-1226 DQWIGRPLI
+1226 QWIGRPLI

-1243 LSRSEGYELSVNGI
+1243 LSRSEGYELSVSGI

-1264 TQDIVNRIHEAGQA
+1264 TQDAVSRIHEAGQA

-1305 TENGYDIILTGYPQG
+1305 TENGYDITLTGYPQG
-1320 AEFYEIRTGTETK
+1320 AEFYEIKTETETK
-1333 TYKAVLGSSLQPKVD
+1333 TYRAVLGSSLQMKVD
-1348 QQGSPVYQTAKGGEY
+1348 DQGRPVYQTAKGGEY
-1363 KIGADG
+1363 KIGTDG
-1369 NPIIRPDTATDSDT
+1369 NPIIRSDTATGSGT
-1383 GERTPYGETLPYRF
+1383 EERVPCGETLPYRF

-1403 SGTAVPAD
+1403 SGTAIPAD
-1411 MSKWGQAIEPN
+1411 MSKWGQAIEPH
-1422 YLSKQVNG
+1422 YLSEQING
-1430 MLGQLGYRPVTDISP
+1430 MLEQIGYRPVSDTSP
-1445 WTQIRLSGQT
+1445 WTKIRLSGQT

-1476 YVEDIYEIEGSFFA
+1476 SVEDIYEMEGSFFA

-1498 GHAGFP
+1498 ADAAFP
-1504 AVYDFVNRKLYVR
+1504 AVYDSVNRKLYVR
-1517 KTAEVSGGP
+1517 KTAEVSGGL
-1526 AGKVGYWIE
+1526 AGMVGYWIE

-1542 LKSAVASIKEKREIN
+1542 LKSAVVSVGEKREIN
-1557 QVIPFGSD
+1557 TAIPFGSN

-1581 SEGDIVL
+1581 REGDIVL
-1588 DREGNPIPLMERVY
+1588 DREGNPIPLLERVY
-1602 EYEDRTETYEIDKP
+1602 EYEDRTETYETDKL
-1616 EPVSAVYDWA
+1616 EPVSAVYDGA
-1626 TGNYAVHVENTIDW
+1626 TGSYVIHVENSMDW
-1640 KDRTEP
+1640 SDRTEP
-1646 EYTEFRVVTREKAI
+1646 VYTEFRVVTKEKSI

-1674 DIAGAGVSA
+1674 DIAGVGVSA
-1683 LAAVPPVDEGSYV
+1683 FAAVPPLDEGSYV

-1716 SSPLQ
+1716 SGPLL

-1747 YGSVHNDPLTV
+1747 YGAVHNDPLTV
-1758 LLGLFNGGSSSQGA
+1758 LLGLFKGDGSSQGA
-1772 KLLNQFKF
+1772 KLLSQFKF

-1792 VDSAGNIISEDIG
+1792 VDSAGSIISEDIG

-1814 KIFLPPRDGSGQRL
+1814 KIFLPPKDGNGQRL

-1862 QQFAVDYYDIDAYKA
+1862 RQFAVDYYDIDTYKM
-1877 EILTAEP
+1877 EILAAEP
-1884 GLNSDTAYE
+1884 GLNSDAAYE
-1893 KALLRAADEAGSYLS
+1893 KALLRAVKEAGSYLS
-1908 VFSGLDNR
+1908 VFTGLDDR

-1925 GGGADGDVTTL
+1925 GGGADNDVTTL
-1936 QCNTRNGKDDYFN
+1936 QCNTRNGKDDYYN
-1949 HSIMLAYGTYVI
+1949 HSIMLAYGTYII

-1987 LPFVPDIGQDEGT
+1987 LPFVPDIGRDEGT
-2000 GETDVNYQ
+2000 GEADVNYQ

-2014 RYDSTDTPDDLI
+2014 RYDSTDTPEDLI

-2043 GQDGKFEIYKYGL
+2043 GQDGGFEIYKYGL
-2056 DKDMRPGRSLTSQAP
+2056 DKDVRPGRSLTSQAP

-2076 MDGRNDTV
+2076 MDGGNNAV

-2098 GIMDGVIYD
+2098 GIMDGVVYD
-2107 GYETE
+2107 GYETA
-2112 DGQWEVRDQVATM
+2112 DGQLEVRDQVATM
-2125 KGMQTAVDGKFA
+2125 KGMRTAIDGKFA

-2161 TLIPSGNGRD
+2161 TLIPSGTGGD

-2180 DFEDEYFNSRLRIE
+2180 DFEDEYYNSRLRIE

-2202 SIIHE
+2202 SIIHD

-2214 AAKRE
+2214 AAKRD
-2219 VEKEGMGTVT
+2219 VEKKGMSTVA

-2234 LYGEAVDWQGNPVAD
+2234 LYGEAVDWRGNPVTD
-2249 ADGRRILYPRV
+2249 ADGKRILYPRV
-2260 GKNNGSTDDLPVR
+2260 GKNNGSRDDLPVR
-2273 LDKDGIPQYD
+2273 LDKEGIPQYD

-2297 TGVFRAYSTIRELVV
+2297 TGIFKAYSTIREIVI

-2319 PVGYIETYKPLGAGV
+2319 PVGYIETYKPLGAGA
-2334 YVLVEIQAPKGY
+2334 YVLVEIQAPGGY
-2346 GKSRPVAFEVY
+2346 VKSRPVAFEVY
-2357 ADNVSF
+2357 ADSVSF
-2363 YRERRNADGTT
+2363 YREKRNTDGTT
-2374 DGWEEETAVRY
+2374 DGWEEDTAVKY

-2400 STVSRI
+2400 RTVSRI

-2430 NILQKTDDQGRVES
+2430 NILQKTDAQGMAET
-2444 SGGFETDVTVND
+2444 SGGFEENVTVND
-2456 AGDLL
+2456 AGDRLA
-2461 VYKVSGRKEKLEER
+2461 YKVSGRKEKLEER
-2475 GDVRDIAYNPKT
+2475 GDVRDIVYNPET
-2487 MQWDGYVTKSFDE
+2487 MQWDGDVTKPFDE
-2500 YSEHIVEGTEKELK
+2500 YSEHIAEGTEKALK
-2514 AMSGV
+2514 AMPGV
-2519 KPLYR
+2519 KPLY
-2524 LDGTFTGRGIRFDIS
+2524 LPDGTFSGRGIRFDIS
-2539 VSGAVLSLYHAME
+2539 VSGAGLSLYHAME
-2552 IEKTGEHVYKGVSAS
+2552 IEKTGEHVYKGVSAT
-2567 VKDGKVTRITD
+2567 VKDGRVTGITD

-2595 PGGAVK
+2595 PGNAMK
-2601 THTASWDVWDAVIV
+2601 THKASWNVWDTVIV
-2615 DNDPVNLYFHD
+2615 DNGPVNLYFYD
-2626 LTQVDTREDPDTGE
+2626 LNQVDTREDPDTGE

-2669 MLAYTA
+2669 MLAYTV

-2684 KSIQVLK
+2684 KSIQVRK

-2697 IYDNKTTVDDE
+2697 IYENKTTVDDE
-2708 NGLPIYYIS
+2708 NGLPIYYT
-2717 GNVVTKDES
+2717 GKNVAAKDES
-2726 WTTDSSMDSN
+2726 WTTDNSMDSYGN
-2736 GTQET
+2736 PET
-2741 SGARH
+2741 SGAGH
-2746 LIARLPFGSYIL
+2746 SIARLPFGAYIL

-2766 QGYIQAMYMGL
+2766 QGYIQARHMGL
-2777 VIQDTDQVQKY
+2777 ILRDTDEVQKY
-2788 FLQNEFTKTAFA
+2788 FMQNEFTKTAFA
-2800 KLDVRTQKEI
+2800 KLDVRTQKEV

-2828 HREQDGTYKKG
+2828 LKEQDGIYKKG

-2846 SGYQYDDDGNIKLD
+2846 SGYQYDDNGNMKMD
-2860 EHGEPATT
+2860 EHGEPVTT
-2868 TKPHWIDHI
+2868 TEPHWIDHI
-2877 PVGYYVLEETISPYE
+2877 PVGYYVLEETICPYE

-2930 KNGDVIYGDSEA
+2930 RNGDVIYGDSEA

-2959 EHGIP
+2959 ENGIP

-2975 RAATYKDGQDV
+2975 RAATYKDGQEV

-2999 HPIMKY
+2999 HPIIKY

-3012 TGTYQGRYY
+3012 PGTYQGRYY

-3029 LEYLPAGN
+3029 LEYLPVGN

-3051 ANPILINI
+3051 ADPILINI
-3059 EETGHLEEI
+3059 EEKGHLKEI
-3068 QYFQMGDKPLKLE
+3068 QYFKMGDKPLELE

-3096 KLAVYP
+3096 KLAIYP
-3102 VDEKGNVSEIPLVLH
+3102 VDERGNVSEMPLVLH

-3144 GEQGLIPAGFQPGD
+3144 EYQGLIPPGFQPGD
-3158 LKPHTLEYIPEGDY
+3158 LKPHILEYIPEGEY
-3172 ILREIITPYG
+3172 ILREITTPYG

-3188 IPFTIADSQ
+3188 IPFTITDSRI
-3197 VLQKTEMTDEI
+3197 LQKTEMTDEI

-3213 RIIKSDSDKPD
+3213 RIIKSDSDQPD
-3224 EKLKGAEFCLVNQTT
+3224 EKLQGAEFCLVNQTT
-3239 GAICGTVTTDQLGQA
+3239 GSICGTVTTDQQGQA
-3254 QFEPQPIGYMD
+3254 QFGPQPIGYVD

-3288 TLEPYEFQF
+3288 TIEPYEFQF

-3302 LTDLIVWEYNPTNDS
+3302 LTDIIVCEYNPANDT
-3317 NRVITDKLSGD
+3317 NRVVTDKLSGN

-3334 GALLRIE
+3334 GAVLRIE

-3349 TAEEWVSG
+3349 TAEEWTTG
-3357 RQGHYTKNLSEGQY
+3357 RQGHYTKNLSAGEY
-3371 RLIEVKAPEGYKL
+3371 RLVEVKAPEGYEL
-3384 QETPIEFTISDGMT
+3384 QETPVEFTIRDGMT
-3398 GIPHLVMRNYT
+3398 EIPRLVMRNYT
-3409 TIIDVEKTSAE
+3409 TIVDVEKTSAE
-3420 TGKLLGGARLQLID
+3420 TGNLLGGARLQLID
-3434 KSDGRVIREWTSEAG
+3434 KSDGTVVREWTSEAG
-3449 RGQQFYGLKP
+3449 SGQRFYGLKP

-3472 YERTEDREIVV
+3472 YERTEDQEIVV
-3483 KEWSGTEGPEMDQK
+3483 KDWTGTEGPEMGRGDDK
-3497 AGNELHNMVQVF
+3497 VLHNMIQVF
-3509 RFENQTAS
+3509 RFENRTAS
-3517 SSGGGGGNRPRPK
+3517 SSGGGNRPRPK
-3530 AEYITFKKTDV
+3530 VEYITFKKTDV

-3553 YDQTGRV
+3553 YDQTGRA

-3568 TGTFRIRRPDN
+3568 TGTFRIRRPEN

-3587 KAPGGYALNP
+3587 KAPNGYALNP
-3597 GIFSFTVNGSDVIR
+3597 DIFSFTVNGSDVIR
-3611 GAYEVVDKELEFTV
+3611 GTYEVVDKELEFTI

-3630 DSGLPLMGAKF
+3630 DSGLPLMGARF
-3641 RIGKGEN
+3641 RIEKG
-3648 RVWDQEPE
+3648 VSGVAD
-3656 NTGKGINGSAA
+3656 KGLETEGE
-3667 GTITEA
+3667 GGTEA

-3679 TFTCRLATPGL
+3679 TFTYHSATPGL
-3690 YVIRETEAPLGYE
+3690 YVIRETEAPQGYQL
-3703 RSDKVY
+3703 SDEVY
-3709 EFTMDAEG
+3709 EFTLDAVG
-3717 RIQGEAV
+3717 RILGGAMTQDGAV
-3724 MQGSVTI
+3724 MQDGTTTQDGIII

-3751 VGSRFGKGTYHFGS
+3751 VGNRFGKGTYHFGS
-3765 GPRDTVRTG
+3765 GHRDTVRTG

-3781 AAAMAVLCMAGFS
+3781 AAAMTVLCVAGFS
-3794 MCLCMKQKREWSK
+3794 MCLCMKRKKEWSQ
-3807 GRKWVIFILVLI
+3807 GRKWMVFILILI
-3819 PVTVY
+3819 PITIY

-3829 LAEETDSIS
+3829 MAEETDTLS
-3838 VSGKI
+3838 VSGKMI
-3843 VYSSMENIE
+3843 YTSMEDIE

-3858 WVLARDEISG
+3858 WILARDDISG

-3892 LDLKVRDYDAGFY
+3892 LDLTVTDYDAGFY

-3910 RIETQK
+3910 RIEARK
-3916 EEIRESLMDYEA
+3916 EEIRESLTSHET
-3928 EILGQAGLDSEAY
+3928 EILSQAGLDSEAY

-3947 WNGGVYESDGV
+3947 WNGEIYEKDGV
-3958 LCRNLTALGR
+3958 LCRNLTAVGR

-3980 EVSRN
+3980 EISRSV
-3985 AFLNDSKG
+3985 FLDDIEG
-3993 DEESGQIGDSGIDE
+3993 DDKSGQIGYSGIDE
-4007 RYVIKNNVQPFFSM
+4007 RYVVKNSVRPLFS
-4021 GVTVPAAGI
+4021 GITAFVVGI
-4030 CFVALIAAMVLA
+4030 CSVVLIAAVALT
-4042 MIKNTRPYGMAAVM
+4042 MIKRTRPYGMAVAM

-4061 GVVFSMHFLVKMG
+4061 GVVFSLRFLVKTG
-4074 MDYADGRRIYG
+4074 LDYADGRRGYR
-4085 MVQDEAYGRGQEG
+4085 MVQDEAYGREVKEIREG
-4098 EAGEGREAGEEREA
+4098 YAAEAVDANGEGY
-4112 GEGREAGEER
+4112 
-4122 EAGEGRGAGGGRNS
+4122 S
-4136 DAEKKTDEESPDGK
+4136 DEVRYTDGK
-4150 SPLNEEALASIN
+4150 ENPKGNSACGKPDLNEAALVSIN
-4162 PEYQFWLAVPGTN
+4162 PEYQFWLSVPGTE

-4190 NHNFYQEQHITGC
+4190 NHNFYQEQHISGC

-4221 GHNMKDGSMFAGLKQ
+4221 GHNMKDGSMFADLKK
-4236 YGEEAFFRENPV
+4236 YGEEAFFGKILSYRYFTGESGWNVPFFPVSSVIRATPEPMALTLWRRSGCPILRKWGQRPSMRRESF
-4248 IQIFYRG
+4248 Q
-4255 KWVECPVFSCQIRH
+4255 K
-4269 QSDAGAYGTN
+4269 
-4279 FMEEEWL
+4279 
-4286 PYLEKMGA
+4286 
-4294 ASLYETGITPGGD
+4294 
-4307 EKLITLSTCYG
+4307 
-4318 KDQYLIVQALLRGM
+4318 GMRNL